1 MKMLKYFSTQSHGDV
16 RSALN
21 ALELA
26 VLSAKVSNNQRHVTF
41 RRY

>member
-1 MKMLKYFSTQSHGDV
+1 MMIKWFKIVSTKIDEDALKYFSTQSHGDV

-26 VLSAKVSNNQRHVTF
+26 V
-41 RRY
+41 